1 MKNRKRINY
10 KVVSKT
16 GDRTEVV
23 ENQEQQEIEEVREIS
38 TLLRSISIS
47 EELQHF
53 HQEDNME
60 KQRIDPLKV
69 DEFTLAEDIADYID
83 EIDVGNSSTM
93 EEIDSKISRVEQL
106 RTSYRRL
113 HNELTITLQDR
124 YPEEYEEDY
133 EKKLQK
139 NYIKNVQSLIC
150 QRRDQKLT
158 SSRNHQN

>member
-47 EELQHF
+47 EELQHL

-60 KQRIDPLKV
+60 KRRIDPLKV

-139 NYIKNVQSLIC
+139 NYIKNVQSLMC

>member
-47 EELQHF
+47 EELQHL

-83 EIDVGNSSTM
+83 EIDVGNSSTI